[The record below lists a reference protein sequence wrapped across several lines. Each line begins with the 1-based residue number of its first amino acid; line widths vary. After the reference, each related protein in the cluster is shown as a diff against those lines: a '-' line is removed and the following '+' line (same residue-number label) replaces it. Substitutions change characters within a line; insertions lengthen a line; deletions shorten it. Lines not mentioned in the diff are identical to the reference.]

1 MKLPCLSQL
10 LFATALVAAPFLPAK
25 AESLPPLV
33 DGKAPQTFTE
43 MWAGYDPRKEPLETE
58 ILKEWEADGVVLR
71 VVRYQIGIFKG
82 QKAMMAAVY
91 GFPKGGRKLP
101 GLVNIHGGGQLAD
114 YQAPLTNAK
123 RGYATITL
131 AWAGRIGAPGY
142 TVSADVVKLFWD
154 GKTTDPKYKVTTDW
168 GALDA
173 YHAPCKNPKN
183 AFASVAPA
191 EWTLDSVESP
201 RNNSW
206 FLCALGARRALTFLE
221 QQPEVDPTKL
231 GVYGHSMGG
240 KQTVFTTAS
249 DARVKAAAPSCGGLS
264 DRNVEN
270 KLYNAT
276 ISDEVLLKNI
286 TCPIIFLSPS
296 NDFHGRIDDLQKALR
311 EINSADWRVTCAPH
325 HQHQD
330 TAEYQVGALLWFDQ
344 YLKGDFSYPQTPKS
358 VLNLKTPNGVPAF
371 TVTPDGSKPIA
382 GVDIFYTYQG
392 QDAGEKDIMDNT
404 KNRFWRRA
412 SAQKIGGSWSA
423 ELPLLSTD
431 RPLWV
436 YANVLYALDKPVTGA
451 GYYYGRYTTSGV
463 NLSSEMAIV
472 SPAQLKESGVKAT
485 LKPTLL
491 IESFGDN
498 WQKEWFTYSP
508 EKGWSRSTHKIYDPQ
523 WQAPAGA
530 RLALE
535 VRSEQAN
542 QLVIG
547 LDAHAAVIPLK
558 GGSDWQP
565 VVLNAADFINA
576 AGAPLAGWKDLKTL
590 RLSDKDKLKGKVDGA
605 EKNVEVGAAWQ
616 GAAPTFRNLRWV
628 EAN

>member
-1 MKLPCLSQL
+1 MKLPRFTQF
-10 LFATALVAAPFLPAK
+10 LFATALVAAQLLPAT
-25 AESLPPLV
+25 AETLAPLV
-33 DGKAPQTFTE
+33 NGKAPQTFTE

-58 ILKEWEADGVVLR
+58 ILKEWEEDGVVLR

-91 GFPKGGRKLP
+91 GFPKGGSKLP

-123 RGYATITL
+123 RGYATITI
-131 AWAGRIGAPGY
+131 AWAGRISAPGY
-142 TVSADVVKLFWD
+142 SVTSDIVKLFWD
-154 GKTTDPKYKVTTDW
+154 GKTTDPKYKLTTDW
-168 GALDA
+168 GALDG
-173 YHAPCKNPKN
+173 YHAPCRNPKN

-191 EWTLDSVESP
+191 DWTLDSVESP

-240 KQTVFTTAS
+240 KLTVFTTAS

-276 ISDEVLLKNI
+276 ISDDVLLKHI
-286 TCPIIFLSPS
+286 SCPIIFLSPA

-311 EINSADWRVTCAPH
+311 EITSTNWRVTCAPH

-330 TAEYQVGALLWFDQ
+330 TAEYQVAALLWFDQ
-344 YLKGDFSYPQTPKS
+344 YLKASFTYPQTPKS
-358 VLNLKTPNGVPAF
+358 VLNLKTTSGVPSF
-371 TVTPDGSKPIA
+371 TVAPDGSKPIA

-392 QDAGEKDIMDNT
+392 QDAGEIDITDNT

-412 SAQKIGGSWSA
+412 SAQKTGDSWTA

-436 YANVLYALDKPVTGA
+436 YANVVYSLDKPVTGA
-451 GYYYGRYTTSGV
+451 GYYYGRYTTSEV
-463 NLSSEMAIV
+463 NLSSEMAIA
-472 SPAQLKESGVKAT
+472 SPAKLKEAGVKAT
-485 LKPTLL
+485 LKPALL

-498 WQKEWFTYSP
+498 WQKEWYTYSP
-508 EKGWSRSTHKIYDPQ
+508 DKGWARSTHKIYDPQ
-523 WQAPAGA
+523 WLAPVGA

-558 GGSDWQP
+558 GGPEWQQ
-565 VVLNAADFINA
+565 VVLNVADFRNV
-576 AGAPLAGWKDLKTL
+576 AGASLADWKDLKTL
-590 RLSDKDKLKGKVDGA
+590 RLGDKDKLKGKVDGA
-605 EKNVEVGAAWQ
+605 DKTVEVGAAWQ
-616 GAAPTFRNLRWV
+616 GEAPAFRNLRWI
-628 EAN
+628 EAK